1 MQISIYSQ
9 PNYKFSTPPL
19 EGLQIVIKTKLDPQ
33 LKGQSYLLYTI
44 LIIKIFKFVSKM
56 QVWEQN

>member
-19 EGLQIVIKTKLDPQ
+19 EGLQSTKLDRQ

-56 QVWEQN
+56 QVWGQN

>member
-9 PNYKFSTPPL
+9 PNYKLSIPPL
-19 EGLQIVIKTKLDPQ
+19 EELQSTKLDQQ
-33 LKGQSYLLYTI
+33 LKWQSYLLYTI

-56 QVWEQN
+56 QVWGQN